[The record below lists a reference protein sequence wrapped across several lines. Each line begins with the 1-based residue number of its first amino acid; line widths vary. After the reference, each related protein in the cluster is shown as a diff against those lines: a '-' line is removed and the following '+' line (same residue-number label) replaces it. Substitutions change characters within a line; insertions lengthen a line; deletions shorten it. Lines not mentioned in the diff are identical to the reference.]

1 MNAPV
6 SPIRVLVADDDAIL
20 REIAGA
26 MLRDAGFTVQTVA
39 SGDAA
44 VAACALRL
52 PNIALLDVEMPD
64 GNGYQAC
71 TNIRALPGGADLPIV
86 MVTGCDDT
94 ASIDRAYEAGA
105 TDFVV
110 KPINWALLVHRIR
123 YVLRGARTIVDLRF
137 SEQKNAALLK
147 AIPDGIFLVNGR
159 SVIEHCYSPAAGL
172 IDVPKTGF
180 ESMRFLDLIP
190 AAARA
195 RAMDCLDAA
204 LRGDAAVFEF
214 SLDAESRSNRHFECR
229 YLPNS
234 SGQVLAIVRDVSAR
248 KEAQARIHRLA
259 YFDGLTGL
267 PNREWIH
274 DYLAQSLTEA
284 RQLNRGLALLYVD
297 LDQFKRIN
305 DTLGHET
312 GDALLRQVAE
322 RLQTGLDLDGDGDG
336 DGEGDGDE
344 EAVPLNLRT
353 PEAGAAQ
360 RARGRLA
367 RMGGDEFIVVLTGRT
382 DAAQAQWAARQIL
395 SILAAPFQQESYELV
410 VTPSIGIAMYPEHG
424 TDAQSL
430 LKNADGAMYEAKASG
445 RNQLRVYDSTMNVR
459 ALKRLSL
466 EMELRRAVENSS
478 LEVYYQPKYR
488 TRDLQFLG
496 GEALLRWFHPERG
509 QISTADF
516 IAVAEETGLIGDIG
530 RWALQR
536 VCRDLCQWRSEGLE
550 LPRVA
555 VNVSGRDFMY
565 PEALLRLSD
574 TVTQAQLSP
583 SLFELE
589 LTEGVLMQDAE
600 AGRRSLL
607 ALKEFGFALAIDDFG
622 TGYCSL
628 NYLKRF
634 PLDTLKIDR
643 SFVSDISDDPDD
655 ASIVRAIIALGHSLD
670 LKIVAEGVTTQAQL
684 QFLQAESCDAV
695 QGFLM
700 SPAVPAS
707 SFRELLKRPLVSL
720 DAPQSQPRR
729 LFSWP
734 SARN

>member
-1 MNAPV
+1 M
-6 SPIRVLVADDDAIL
+6 SSESQIRVLVADDDAIL

-26 MLRDAGFTVQTVA
+26 MLREAGFAVQTVA

-52 PNIALLDVEMPD
+52 PDIVLLDVEMPD

-71 TNIRALPGGADLPIV
+71 ANIRTLPGGADLPIV

-94 ASIDRAYEAGA
+94 RSIDQAYEVGA

-110 KPINWALLVHRIR
+110 KPINWALLTHRIR
-123 YVLRGARTIVDLRF
+123 YVLRGARTILDLRF
-137 SEQKNAALLK
+137 
-147 AIPDGIFLVNGR
+147 
-159 SVIEHCYSPAAGL
+159 
-172 IDVPKTGF
+172 T
-180 ESMRFLDLIP
+180 
-190 AAARA
+190 
-195 RAMDCLDAA
+195 
-204 LRGDAAVFEF
+204 
-214 SLDAESRSNRHFECR
+214 
-229 YLPNS
+229 
-234 SGQVLAIVRDVSAR
+234 
-248 KEAQARIHRLA
+248 QAHIHRLA

-267 PNREWIH
+267 PNREWIR
-274 DYLAQSLTEA
+274 DYLEQSLAEA
-284 RQLNRGLALLYVD
+284 RSLNRALALLYVD

-312 GDALLRQVAE
+312 GDALLRQVAD
-322 RLQTGLDLDGDGDG
+322 RLRASLDL
-336 DGEGDGDE
+336 EGAE
-344 EAVPLNLRT
+344 QSATALTLEARRPTDN
-353 PEAGAAQ
+353 E

-367 RMGGDEFIVVLTGRT
+367 RVGGDEFIVVLTGRT
-382 DAAQAQWAARQIL
+382 DVAQARWAAERIL
-395 SILAAPFQQESYELV
+395 SALAAPIQQGSYELV
-410 VTPSIGIAMYPEHG
+410 VTPSIGIAMFPEHG
-424 TDAQSL
+424 GDAQSL

-445 RNQLRVYDSTMNVR
+445 RNQLRVYDGAMNVR

-478 LEVYYQPKYR
+478 LEVYYQPKYQ
-488 TRDLQFLG
+488 TRGLELLG

-509 QISTADF
+509 QIPTADF

-536 VCRDLCQWRSEGLE
+536 VCRDLCEWRDQGLE
-550 LPRVA
+550 LPGIA
-555 VNVSGRDFMY
+555 VNVSGRDFMH

-574 TVTQAQLSP
+574 TVTQSKLSP

-643 SFVSDISDDPDD
+643 SFVFDINDDPDD
-655 ASIVRAIIALGHSLD
+655 AAIVRAIIALGHSLD

-684 QFLQAESCDAV
+684 KFLLAESCDAI

-700 SPAVPAS
+700 SPAVAADAFRNLLRRPRASEWPAAAIPCS
-707 SFRELLKRPLVSL
+707 RARQGRP
-720 DAPQSQPRR
+720 
-729 LFSWP
+729 
-734 SARN
+734 

>member
-1 MNAPV
+1 
-6 SPIRVLVADDDAIL
+6 
-20 REIAGA
+20 
-26 MLRDAGFTVQTVA
+26 Q
-39 SGDAA
+39 
-44 VAACALRL
+44 
-52 PNIALLDVEMPD
+52 
-64 GNGYQAC
+64 
-71 TNIRALPGGADLPIV
+71 
-86 MVTGCDDT
+86 
-94 ASIDRAYEAGA
+94 
-105 TDFVV
+105 
-110 KPINWALLVHRIR
+110 
-123 YVLRGARTIVDLRF
+123 
-137 SEQKNAALLK
+137 
-147 AIPDGIFLVNGR
+147 AIPDGIFLVNG
-159 SVIEHCYSPAAGL
+159 SGVIEHCFSPAVGL
-172 IDVPKTGF
+172 RGAPRKPP
-180 ESMRFLDLIP
+180 ESADFIGLIP
-190 AAARA
+190 AASRA
-195 RAMDCLDAA
+195 RAMDCLEAT
-204 LRGDAAVFEF
+204 LRGETAVFEF
-214 SLDAESRSNRHFECR
+214 SLEGDSRPGSQFECR
-229 YLPNS
+229 YLPNAA
-234 SGQVLAIVRDVSAR
+234 GQVLIIVRDVSAR

-274 DYLAQSLTEA
+274 DYLGRSLTEA

-312 GDALLRQVAE
+312 GDGLLRQVAE
-322 RLQTGLDLDGDGDG
+322 RLQTGLELDD
-336 DGEGDGDE
+336 DGDE
-344 EAVPLNLRT
+344 PAVPPILHAPDPGVPRR
-353 PEAGAAQ
+353 AQ
-360 RARGRLA
+360 GRLA
-367 RMGGDEFIVVLTGRT
+367 RVGGDEFIVVLTGRA
-382 DAAQAQWAARQIL
+382 DIAQAQWAARRIL

-424 TDAQSL
+424 GDAQSL

-445 RNQLRVYDSTMNVR
+445 RNQLRVYDSAMNVR

-466 EMELRRAVENSS
+466 EMELRRAVENSN
-478 LEVYYQPKYR
+478 LEVYYQPKYQ
-488 TRDLQFLG
+488 TRGLKLLG

-509 QISTADF
+509 QIPTADF

-530 RWALQR
+530 RWALKR
-536 VCRDLCQWRSEGLE
+536 VCRDLCQWRSEGLV
-550 LPRVA
+550 LPRIA

-643 SFVSDISDDPDD
+643 SFVSDISADPDD

-670 LKIVAEGVTTQAQL
+670 LKIVAEGVTTQTQL

-695 QGFLM
+695 QGYLM

-707 SFRELLKRPLVSL
+707 AFRDLWLRACAAHEEGPAER
-720 DAPQSQPRR
+720 
-729 LFSWP
+729 
-734 SARN
+734 ARHAG

>member
-1 MNAPV
+1 MSFPAP
-6 SPIRVLVADDDAIL
+6 PIRVLVADDDAIL

-26 MLRDAGFTVQTVA
+26 TLQDAGFLVQSVA
-39 SGDAA
+39 SGDEA

-52 PNIALLDVEMPD
+52 PDIALLDVEMPD

-71 TNIRALPGGADLPIV
+71 ANIRSLPGGADLPIV

-94 ASIDRAYEAGA
+94 ASIDQAYEAGA

-123 YVLRGARTIVDLRF
+123 YVLRGARTIIDLRF

-159 SVIEHCYSPAAGL
+159 GVIEHCFSPVAGL
-172 IDVPKTGF
+172 TAPPIAGVQ
-180 ESMRFLDLIP
+180 SLRLLDIIP
-190 AAARA
+190 DDAHTQAK
-195 RAMDCLDAA
+195 DCLDAA
-204 LRGDAAVFEF
+204 LRGDAAAFEF
-214 SLDAESRSNRHFECR
+214 SLEVESRASRHFECR
-229 YLPNS
+229 YLPNAG
-234 SGQVLAIVRDVSAR
+234 GQVLAIVRDVTAR

-274 DYLAQSLTEA
+274 DYLTQSLKVA
-284 RQLNRGLALLYVD
+284 AQVNRGVALLYVD

-312 GDALLRQVAE
+312 GDALLRKVAE
-322 RLQTGLDLDGDGDG
+322 RLQAGLNLDA
-336 DGEGDGDE
+336 DGDE
-344 EAVPLNLRT
+344 PVVPLNNGELGLT
-353 PEAGAAQ
+353 GPE

-367 RMGGDEFIVVLTGRT
+367 RAGGDEFIVVLTGRADVT
-382 DAAQAQWAARQIL
+382 QAQSAARRII

-424 TDAQSL
+424 GDAQSL
-430 LKNADGAMYEAKASG
+430 LKNADGAMYEAKAGG

-478 LEVYYQPKYR
+478 LEVYYQPKYQAR
-488 TRDLQFLG
+488 NLKLIG

-509 QISTADF
+509 QIPTADF
-516 IAVAEETGLIGDIG
+516 IAVAEESGLIGEIG

-536 VCRDLCQWRSEGLE
+536 VCRDLCQWRRDGLE
-550 LPRVA
+550 LPSIA

-574 TVTQAQLSP
+574 TVSQAHLSP

-607 ALKEFGFALAIDDFG
+607 ALKELGFALAIDDFG

-643 SFVSDISDDPDD
+643 SFVADIIKDPDD
-655 ASIVRAIIALGHSLD
+655 ASIVRATIALGHSLD
-670 LKIVAEGVTTQAQL
+670 LSIVAEGVSTQEQL
-684 QFLQAESCDAV
+684 QFLQAESCDAI
-695 QGFLM
+695 QGYLM
-700 SPAVPAS
+700 SPAIPSNAFRDMLQRPRAS
-707 SFRELLKRPLVSL
+707 VEAREVQLV
-720 DAPQSQPRR
+720 RR
-729 LFSWP
+729 
-734 SARN
+734 AV

>member
-1 MNAPV
+1 MSTRTAP
-6 SPIRVLVADDDAIL
+6 IHVLVADDDSIL

-26 MLRDAGFTVQTVA
+26 MLRDAGFSVQTVA

-52 PNIALLDVEMPD
+52 PDIVLLDVEMAG

-71 TNIRALPGGADLPIV
+71 ANIRSLPGGADLPIV

-94 ASIDRAYEAGA
+94 PSIDRAYEAGA

-110 KPINWALLVHRIR
+110 KPINWPLLVHRIR
-123 YVLRGARTIVDLRF
+123 YVLRGARTVLDLRF

-147 AIPDGIFLVNGR
+147 AIPDGIFLIDGR
-159 SVIEHCYSPAAGL
+159 GTIGHCFSPVAGL
-172 IDVPKTGF
+172 MDAPRGGLAA
-180 ESMRFLDLIP
+180 MGFLDLIP
-190 AAARA
+190 PAAHARA
-195 RAMDCLDAA
+195 AECLEAA
-204 LRGDAAVFEF
+204 LRGEAPVFEF
-214 SLDAESRSNRHFECR
+214 AFEADARQSRHFECR
-229 YLPNS
+229 CLPNS
-234 SGQVLAIVRDVSAR
+234 GGHVLAIVRDVTAR
-248 KEAQARIHRLA
+248 KEAQAHIHRLA

-274 DYLAQSLTEA
+274 DYLQQSLIEA
-284 RQLNRGLALLYVD
+284 RHLNRGLALLYID

-322 RLQTGLDLDGDGDG
+322 RLQAGLDL
-336 DGEGDGDE
+336 EGDGDE
-344 EAVPLNLRT
+344 PVVPLDMGKPSPSGT
-353 PEAGAAQ
+353 A

-367 RMGGDEFIVVLTGRT
+367 RVGGDEFIVVLTGRT
-382 DAAQAQWAARQIL
+382 DIAQAQWAAARML

-424 TDAQSL
+424 SDAQSL

-445 RNQLRVYDSTMNVR
+445 RNQLRVFDSSMNVR

-466 EMELRRAVENSS
+466 EMELRRAVENSN
-478 LEVYYQPKYR
+478 LEVYYQPKYQ
-488 TRDLQFLG
+488 TQGLKLLG

-509 QISTADF
+509 QIPTADF

-536 VCRDLCQWRSEGLE
+536 VCRDLRQWRTEGFD
-550 LPRVA
+550 LPRIA

-565 PEALLRLSD
+565 PESLLRLSD

-589 LTEGVLMQDAE
+589 LTEGVLMRDAE

-643 SFVSDISDDPDD
+643 SFVADINDDPDD
-655 ASIVRAIIALGHSLD
+655 AAIVRAIIALGHSLD

-684 QFLQAESCDAV
+684 RFLQTESCDAI

-700 SPAVPAS
+700 SPAVPATAFRDLLQRTRSLGVS
-707 SFRELLKRPLVSL
+707 SEWNS
-720 DAPQSQPRR
+720 RR
-729 LFSWP
+729 L
-734 SARN
+734 AV

>member
-1 MNAPV
+1 MSTQA
-6 SPIRVLVADDDAIL
+6 SPIRVLLADDDAIL

-52 PNIALLDVEMPD
+52 PDIALLDVEMPD

-71 TNIRALPGGADLPIV
+71 TNIRSLPGGADLPIV

-105 TDFVV
+105 TDFIV

-147 AIPDGIFLVNGR
+147 AIPDGIFLVDGQG
-159 SVIEHCYSPAAGL
+159 VIAHCFSPAAGW
-172 IDVPKTGF
+172 IDPPTSGF
-180 ESMRFLDLIP
+180 ESARFLDLIP
-190 AAARA
+190 GARRALAMECFDVAARGEA
-195 RAMDCLDAA
+195 GA
-204 LRGDAAVFEF
+204 FEF
-214 SLDAESRSNRHFECR
+214 SIEAESRSSRHFECR
-229 YLPNS
+229 LLPNS
-234 SGQVLAIVRDVSAR
+234 SGQVLAIVRNVTAR
-248 KEAQARIHRLA
+248 KEAQAHIKRLA

-322 RLQTGLDLDGDGDG
+322 RLQTGLDLDAGA
-336 DGEGDGDE
+336 EP
-344 EAVPLNLRT
+344 VPLNL
-353 PEAGAAQ
+353 GAPDSSDV
-360 RARGRLA
+360 RRPRGRLA
-367 RMGGDEFIVVLTGRT
+367 RVGGDEFIVVLTGRT
-382 DAAQAQWAARQIL
+382 NVVQAQWAARRIL

-424 TDAQSL
+424 SDAQSL

-445 RNQLRVYDSTMNVR
+445 RNQLRIYDSTMNVR

-478 LEVYYQPKYR
+478 LEVYYQPKYE
-488 TRDLQFLG
+488 TQSLKLLG

-509 QISTADF
+509 QIPTADF

-555 VNVSGRDFMY
+555 VNVSGRDFIY
-565 PEALLRLSD
+565 PEALLRLGD
-574 TVTQAQLSP
+574 TVTHAQLSP

-589 LTEGVLMQDAE
+589 LTEGVLMRDAE

-655 ASIVRAIIALGHSLD
+655 AAIVRAIIALGHSLN
-670 LKIVAEGVTTQAQL
+670 LKIVAEGVATQAQL
-684 QFLQAESCDAV
+684 QFLQAESCDAI

-707 SFRELLKRPLVSL
+707 AFRDMLQRPRAVVE
-720 DAPQSQPRR
+720 
-729 LFSWP
+729 WP
-734 SARN
+734 TARKYGVREARNP

>member
-1 MNAPV
+1 MMDQSA
-6 SPIRVLVADDDAIL
+6 PIRVLLADDDAIL

-26 MLRDAGFTVQTVA
+26 VLREAGFAVQTVGN
-39 SGDAA
+39 GDAA

-52 PNIALLDVEMPD
+52 PDIALLDVEMPD

-71 TNIRALPGGADLPIV
+71 TNIRSLPGAADLPIV

-94 ASIDRAYEAGA
+94 RSIDQAYEVGA

-137 SEQKNAALLK
+137 SEQKNTALLK
-147 AIPDGIFLVNGR
+147 AIPDGIFLVNAQG
-159 SVIEHCYSPAAGL
+159 VIGHCFSPAAGL
-172 IDVPKTGF
+172 SDPAHGGLQST
-180 ESMRFLDLIP
+180 RFLDLIP
-190 AAARA
+190 AAAHA
-195 RAMDCLDAA
+195 QSLDCMDAA
-204 LRGDAAVFEF
+204 LRGNAAVFEF
-214 SLDAESRSNRHFECR
+214 SIDAENRSSRHFECR
-229 YLPNS
+229 YLPNAG
-234 SGQVLAIVRDVSAR
+234 GQVLAIVRDVSAR

-274 DYLAQSLTEA
+274 DYLAESLAEA
-284 RQLNRGLALLYVD
+284 RQLNRAVALLYVD

-322 RLQTGLDLDGDGDG
+322 RLRAGLDL
-336 DGEGDGDE
+336 GEEPGFE
-344 EAVPLNLRT
+344 EIALPNVPERI
-353 PEAGAAQ
+353 
-360 RARGRLA
+360 RGRLA
-367 RMGGDEFIVVLTGRT
+367 RVGGDEFIAVLTGRT
-382 DAAQAQWAARQIL
+382 DVEQAKGAARRIL
-395 SILAAPFQQESYELV
+395 SILAAPFQQASYELV

-424 TDAQSL
+424 ADAQSL

-445 RNQLRVYDSTMNVR
+445 RNQLRLYDSAMNVR

-488 TRDLQFLG
+488 ARDLKLIG

-509 QISTADF
+509 QIPTSDF

-536 VCRDLCQWRSEGLE
+536 VCRDLCQWRSGGLE
-550 LPRVA
+550 LPSIA
-555 VNVSGRDFMY
+555 VNVSGRDFMH
-565 PEALLRLSD
+565 PEALLRLGD
-574 TVTQAQLSP
+574 TVTQAQLAP

-589 LTEGVLMQDAE
+589 LTEGVLMRDAE

-607 ALKEFGFALAIDDFG
+607 ALKEFGFTLAIDDFG

-643 SFVSDISDDPDD
+643 SFVADISDDPDD
-655 ASIVRAIIALGHSLD
+655 AAIVRAIIALGHSLD
-670 LKIVAEGVTTQAQL
+670 LGIVAEGVETAAQL
-684 QFLQAESCDAV
+684 KFLQAESCDAI

-700 SPAVPAS
+700 SAAVPEDR
-707 SFRELLKRPLVSL
+707 FRALLQDPCVPAES
-720 DAPQSQPRR
+720 AQPPSIRR
-729 LFSWP
+729 
-734 SARN
+734 AV

>member
-1 MNAPV
+1 MSAQA

-44 VAACALRL
+44 VASCALRL
-52 PNIALLDVEMPD
+52 PDIALLDVEMPD

-71 TNIRALPGGADLPIV
+71 TNIRSLPGGADLPIV

-94 ASIDRAYEAGA
+94 VSIDRAYEAGA

-123 YVLRGARTIVDLRF
+123 YVLRGAHTIVDLRF

-159 SVIEHCYSPAAGL
+159 GVIEHCYSPAAGL
-172 IDVPKTGF
+172 IDPPKSGF
-180 ESMRFLDLIP
+180 ESMGLLDLIP
-190 AAARA
+190 AGAHA

-204 LRGDAAVFEF
+204 LRGEAAVFEF

-234 SGQVLAIVRDVSAR
+234 SGQVLAIVRDVTAR

-284 RQLNRGLALLYVD
+284 GQLHRGLALLYVD

-322 RLQTGLDLDGDGDG
+322 RLQAGLDL
-336 DGEGDGDE
+336 EGDGDE
-344 EAVPLNLRT
+344 PVVPSNLRARD
-353 PEAGAAQ
+353 PGVPQ

-367 RMGGDEFIVVLTGRT
+367 RVGGDEFIVVLTGRT
-382 DAAQAQWAARQIL
+382 DVAQAQWAARRIL
-395 SILAAPFQQESYELV
+395 SILAAPFQQESYEFV

-445 RNQLRVYDSTMNVR
+445 RNQLRVYDSTVNAR

-478 LEVYYQPKYR
+478 LDVYYQPKYE
-488 TRDLQFLG
+488 TRGLKLLG

-530 RWALQR
+530 RWALKR

-550 LPRVA
+550 LPRIA

-643 SFVSDISDDPDD
+643 SFVSDISEDPDD

-700 SPAVPAS
+700 SPAIPAS

-720 DAPQSQPRR
+720 EAPQSQPRLR
-729 LFSWP
+729 
-734 SARN
+734 AV

>member
-1 MNAPV
+1 MSGAA

-26 MLRDAGFTVQTVA
+26 MLRAAGFTVQTVS

-44 VAACALRL
+44 VAACALCL
-52 PNIALLDVEMPD
+52 PDIALLDVEMQD
-64 GNGYQAC
+64 GDGYQAC
-71 TNIRALPGGADLPIV
+71 TDIRALPGGADLPIV

-94 ASIDRAYEAGA
+94 PSIDRAYEVGA

-110 KPINWALLVHRIR
+110 KPVNWALLAHRIR
-123 YVLRGARTIVDLRF
+123 YVLRGARTILDLRF
-137 SEQKNAALLK
+137 SEQKNTALLK
-147 AIPDGIFLVNGR
+147 AIPDGIFLVGAGGA
-159 SVIEHCYSPAAGL
+159 IEHCFSPAAGL
-172 IDVPKTGF
+172 AVAAPGSRL
-180 ESMRFLDLIP
+180 ESMCFRDLIP
-190 AAARA
+190 AGARA
-195 RAMDCLDAA
+195 RDAICLDAA
-204 LRGDAAVFEF
+204 LHGEAAVVEF
-214 SLDAESRSNRHFECR
+214 CVDGEGRSSRHFECR

-234 SGQVLAIVRDVSAR
+234 EGVVLVIVRDVTAR

-284 RQLNRGLALLYVD
+284 RHLNRSLALLYVD

-312 GDALLRQVAE
+312 GDALLRQVAD
-322 RLQTGLDLDGDGDG
+322 RLRAGLDLEAGGA
-336 DGEGDGDE
+336 EP
-344 EAVPLNLRT
+344 AVPVNL
-353 PEAGAAQ
+353 GAVGTADSE
-360 RARGRLA
+360 RVRGHLA
-367 RMGGDEFIVVLTGRT
+367 RVGGDEFIVVLTGRT
-382 DAAQAQWAARQIL
+382 DVEQAQRAARQIL
-395 SILAAPFQQESYELV
+395 SILSTPFQQETYEFV

-424 TDAQSL
+424 GDAQSL

-445 RNQLRVYDSTMNVR
+445 RNQLRVYDNTMNVR

-478 LEVYYQPKYR
+478 LEIYYQPKYQ
-488 TRDLQFLG
+488 TRGLKLLG

-509 QISTADF
+509 QIPTADF

-536 VCRDLCQWRSEGLE
+536 VCRDLCQWRDQGLE

-565 PEALLRLSD
+565 PEALLRLGD
-574 TVTQAQLSP
+574 TVTQAGLSP

-643 SFVSDISDDPDD
+643 SFVADISDDPDD
-655 ASIVRAIIALGHSLD
+655 AAIVRAIIALGHSLD
-670 LKIVAEGVTTQAQL
+670 LKIVAEGVTTHAQL
-684 QFLQAESCDAV
+684 EFLQAESCDAV

-700 SPAVPAS
+700 SPAVPAAT
-707 SFRELLKRPLVSL
+707 FRDLLLRSR
-720 DAPQSQPRR
+720 APHEAADSESRR
-729 LFSWP
+729 
-734 SARN
+734 RTG